1 MSNEGFSDAHG
12 RLPRIFELLQSFPD
26 CRRQFGQRVAAVP
39 PWPFLRWLPQAL
51 AQLPDVKELQ
61 EPLTRLAE
69 AFPQALIWPLQLA
82 KSDAASRGQSGAFE
96 LLWQKLRELCEA
108 PTRTAVDL
116 TKALEF
122 LMHPNKRF
130 EGEFKAFRECF
141 IKGRWVE
148 ARKAWRTL
156 WEKCLDV
163 DPSIAGSAHTS
174 FAKRICEILSNVER
188 RHHIPTSADLT
199 DLTSMDPE
207 KRKMWIQAV
216 RADVEP
222 LLGRAEKSLWPGGKE
237 VLELFSPW
245 LAGFD
250 GRSSWLGATNSL
262 LEVPGQYGA
271 LRRPDASGHTRIIRF
286 APSVLIM
293 ASKQKPKRVVI
304 LGDDERE
311 HPFLV
316 KGGED
321 VRLDARIEQL
331 FDAVN
336 GLLGP
341 VAAPGL
347 RLRTYAVVP
356 VLPDLGIIE
365 WAANTKPLK
374 AVVLETAKV
383 QNTSEIEAQKMRLE
397 WLGHFAKGAKTVYE
411 QYHRIHM
418 VPKADIQ
425 IAFGRHIAA
434 LPAEAKLKT
443 YLLRSAIGPEALW
456 YLRQR
461 FASSLAVYS
470 ITGYLLG
477 IGDRHLENT
486 LLCTQTAELV
496 PIDFGY
502 SFGVGA
508 LLPIPEL
515 VPFRL
520 TGFLTSVLQPLA
532 GEGAHGTFRQSA
544 ITTLAR
550 CRENPGVL
558 EDACAIF
565 IREPLLDWAAESK
578 RRNDVDIEF
587 LPRRRLKNLAERLRG
602 EHPAKV
608 LMRELGDNT
617 IPWVKEEL
625 KKPGLEAIVAGLGY
639 LEPPP
644 VSSEQRARA
653 QRAELYKRGGPLS
666 VVEQVDCLIR
676 QASDSNI
683 LGRMWQGWAP
693 EI

>member
-1 MSNEGFSDAHG
+1 MPDQAFGDAHG
-12 RLPRIFELLQSFPD
+12 RLPRLFELLHSFPTSKA
-26 CRRQFGQRVAAVP
+26 QFAQRVGAVP

-51 AQLPDVKELQ
+51 AHLPVVAELQ
-61 EPLTRLAE
+61 DPLTRLADS
-69 AFPQALIWPLQLA
+69 FPQALIWPLQLA
-82 KSDAASRGQSGAFE
+82 RSDAAPRAQNVAFDA
-96 LLWQKLRELCEA
+96 LWKKLREICEA

-116 TKALEF
+116 TKGLEF

-130 EGEFKAFRECF
+130 ETEFKNFRGCF
-141 IKGRWVE
+141 LKGQWTD
-148 ARKAWRTL
+148 ARNAWRTL
-156 WEKCLDV
+156 WEKCLEL
-163 DPSIAGSAHTS
+163 DPCIAGSAHVS
-174 FAKRICEILSNVER
+174 FAKRMSEILKNVER
-188 RHHIPTSADLT
+188 RQQLPTSADLP
-199 DLTSMDPE
+199 DLASLDPE
-207 KRKMWIQAV
+207 KRKVWFHGL
-216 RADVEP
+216 RAEIEP
-222 LLGRAEKSLWPGGKE
+222 VFARAEKTLWVQGKE
-237 VLELFSPW
+237 ELQLFTPW
-245 LAGFD
+245 LARFD
-250 GRSSWLGATNSL
+250 GRSSWLGSRDSL
-262 LEVPGQYGA
+262 LEVPGQYGG
-271 LRRPDASGHTRIIRF
+271 LQRPDASGHTRIIRF
-286 APSVLIM
+286 APGVLIM
-293 ASKQKPKRVVI
+293 GSKQKPKRVVI
-304 LGDDERE
+304 LGDDERD

-341 VAAPGL
+341 VATPGL
-347 RLRTYAVVP
+347 RVRTYSVVP

-374 AVVLETAKV
+374 AVVMEMAKV
-383 QNTSEIEAQKMRLE
+383 QSTGEIEAQKMRFD
-397 WLGHFAKGAKTVYE
+397 WLSHFAKGAKDQYE
-411 QYHRIHM
+411 QYQRVHQCT
-418 VPKADIQ
+418 KADIQ
-425 IAFGRHIAA
+425 IAFGRQVAA
-434 LPAEAKLKT
+434 LPEGAKLKA
-443 YLLRSAIGPEALW
+443 YLMRTAIGPEALW

-461 FASSLAVYS
+461 FASSLAAYS
-470 ITGYLLG
+470 IVGYLLG
-477 IGDRHLENT
+477 IGDRHLENS

-532 GEGAHGTFRQSA
+532 GEGADGTFRQGA
-544 ITTLAR
+544 ITTLSR
-550 CRENPGVL
+550 CRANPGAL

-578 RRNDVDIEF
+578 RRNDVSIEF

-608 LMRELGDNT
+608 LMRELADNET
-617 IPWVKEEL
+617 KWVKEMRAPALETIVS
-625 KKPGLEAIVAGLGY
+625 GLDY
-639 LEPPP
+639 LEPLPATP
-644 VSSEQRARA
+644 EQRARA
-653 QRAELYKRGGPLS
+653 QRAELYKRGGPLT
-666 VVEQVDCLIR
+666 VLEQVDCLIR
-676 QASDSNI
+676 QASDPNI